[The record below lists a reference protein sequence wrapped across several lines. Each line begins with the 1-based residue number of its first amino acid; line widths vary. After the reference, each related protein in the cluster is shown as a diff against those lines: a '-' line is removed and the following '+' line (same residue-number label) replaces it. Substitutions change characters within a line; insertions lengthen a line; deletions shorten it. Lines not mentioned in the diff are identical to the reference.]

1 LNDSPGAPLSGAV
14 AFGLSC
20 SVLAAMP
27 ALARVLPFARTSQ
40 AACVL
45 VAAASLVVVPLGLWL
60 RLARALGLPAT
71 DRALLAGTALS
82 SLPLALFG
90 GVLKSTTHHRPL
102 GGATFAV
109 AALCVLVLC
118 VGLSFRVLRGPR
130 GRSNGVVKFPWQS
143 LFTLGCGLSLAS
155 TALLGTARS
164 ARPSLLDFGALLAA
178 AVVAGVVPAPA
189 SLRRL
194 RLPAAGVAAVWVA
207 LLACAVV
214 SLRNP
219 QLPQLVGSLATQAPV
234 CFAPLSWLG
243 GGS

>member
-1 LNDSPGAPLSGAV
+1 LSA
-14 AFGLSC
+14 
-20 SVLAAMP
+20 
-27 ALARVLPFARTSQ
+27 
-40 AACVL
+40 
-45 VAAASLVVVPLGLWL
+45 
-60 RLARALGLPAT
+60 
-71 DRALLAGTALS
+71 
-82 SLPLALFG
+82 LPLALFG

-143 LFTLGCGLSLAS
+143 LFTLGCGLSLAL
-155 TALLGTARS
+155 TTLLGAARA

-178 AVVAGVVPAPA
+178 AALAGSAPVPV
-189 SLRRL
+189 SLGRL
-194 RLPAAGVAAVWVA
+194 RLPVVAAVWVA

-214 SLRNP
+214 SLTSP
-219 QLPQLVGSLATQAPV
+219 LLPQLAGSLATQAPV